1 MFLILRANL
10 SLETTTKRYR
20 DTAVFTGAEWPAVG
34 VEKTRQ
40 VSFKTCMIVTKFVS
54 VAFTRDDRR
63 HGAAR

>member
-1 MFLILRANL
+1 MILRADL
-10 SLETTTKRYR
+10 SLESTTKRYI
-20 DTAVFTGAEWPAVG
+20 DTAVFTGAAWPAVG

-54 VAFTRDDRR
+54 LALTPDDRR